1 MQLLVEL
8 PVFVLTNSIYI
19 MKTTLLFLLTV
30 GSLSAVHAQN
40 WKEDRPVSNLSGV
53 QVSTGIN
60 LVITQGGS
68 EKLTLEA
75 TGFEKNEVKSTI
87 KNGVLQLSIDRR
99 NQGMSGYGRNRNVN
113 AYLTFRQLKSIEASS
128 GSNIKAPGKLNF
140 SDLSLSSSSGADIEL
155 DLKADDLSLDV
166 SSGAD
171 ATLRGAVKTLSARV
185 SGGAELDAGKLTA
198 EICNAQASGG
208 ADATVYATRELRLQA
223 SGGADL
229 SYDGPASVV
238 SKQKSGGADISKR

>member
-1 MQLLVEL
+1 
-8 PVFVLTNSIYI
+8 
-19 MKTTLLFLLTV
+19 MKTTLFLLLTA
-30 GSLSAVHAQN
+30 GSLSAYAQS
-40 WKEDRPVSNLSGV
+40 WKEDRPVANLSGV
-53 QVSTGIN
+53 QVATGID
-60 LVITQGGS
+60 LMLTQGGA

-75 TGFEKNEVKSTI
+75 NGFEKNEVKSVL

-99 NQGMSGYGRNRNVN
+99 NQGMSGLGRNRNVK
-113 AYLTFRQLKSIEASS
+113 AYLTFKQLKSIEASS
-128 GSNIKAPGKLNF
+128 GSDVSAQNRLSFA
-140 SDLSLSSSSGADIEL
+140 DLSLIASSGSDVEL
-155 DLKADDLSLDV
+155 DLKADDLNLDV

-171 ATLRGAVKTLSARV
+171 ATLRGSAQTLSARI
-185 SGGAELDAGKLTA
+185 SGGASLDAGKLTT

-208 ADATVYATRELRLQA
+208 ADANVYATKELRLQA